1 VSPSRIA
8 LLGGSLEGGGA
19 QRFALRLAEALVE
32 AGHEIWLI
40 SLDATC
46 DFELR
51 DYPALDGRIRWLS
64 RSDVSRGTLR
74 KMADAP
80 RQAWRLFSLLR
91 QLRVDTVLSLQERS
105 NILNL
110 LLPGRRRRIIS
121 IRSYPA
127 AMLKRK
133 SPAKRWLIKLFYGVL
148 LHRAHHVVL
157 NSRDA
162 ADNFIELF
170 RVSPKRVETIYNIC
184 DTDTLQRLSTEPI
197 TAVLQPV
204 FTDPVVLTGGRM
216 IPDKGHW
223 QLLRAFKTTLLQVPN
238 ARLVIA
244 GKGPLE
250 SGLRQL
256 ADDLGIERQV
266 VFPGFVRNLAPL
278 MAAAT
283 VFVLPSRREGFP
295 NALLE
300 AVLLGSPSIACDCHS
315 GPRELLSTNASTETL
330 DEGIEKAAFG
340 WLVPAPSGT
349 DFPGVDQPLS
359 IAERALAQAMTE
371 MLSDSGERARLALKA
386 SERGADFAP
395 ERIIP
400 QWLEVLN
407 RPMQDQAGNYRTAY

>member
-1 VSPSRIA
+1 LRIA

-19 QRFALRLAEALVE
+19 QRFGLRLAEALVA
-32 AGHEIWLI
+32 AGHEVWLI
-40 SLDATC
+40 SLDGTC
-46 DFELR
+46 DFDLQ
-51 DYPALDGRIRWLS
+51 DYPALEGRILWLS
-64 RSDVSRGTLR
+64 RSDVTRGTLR
-74 KMADAP
+74 KVVDTP
-80 RQAWRLFSLLR
+80 RQGWRLLSLLR
-91 QLRVDTVLSLQERS
+91 KLRVDTVLSLQERS

-133 SPAKRWLIKLFYGVL
+133 APAKRWLIKLFYGML
-148 LHRAHHVVL
+148 LNRAHHVVL
-157 NSRDA
+157 NSRDSA
-162 ADNFIELF
+162 GNFIELF
-170 RVSPKRVETIYNIC
+170 KVPPQRVETIYNIC
-184 DTDTLQRLSTEPI
+184 DADTLRRLSMQPI
-197 TAVLQPV
+197 AAPLRPV

-223 QLLRAFKTTLLQVPN
+223 QLLRAFRTTLRQVPN

-250 SGLRQL
+250 ARLRQL
-256 ADDLGIERQV
+256 AADLGIERRV
-266 VFPGFVRNLAPL
+266 VFPGYVKNLAPL

-300 AVLLGSPSIACDCHS
+300 AVLLGAPSIASDCHS
-315 GPRELLSTNASTETL
+315 GPRELLSTNTSTATL

-340 WLVPAPSGT
+340 WLVPAPSGI
-349 DFPGVDQPLS
+349 DCPGAHEPLS
-359 IAERALAQAMTE
+359 VAERALAQAMTE
-371 MLSDSGERARLALKA
+371 LLSDSGERARLALNA

-395 ERIIP
+395 ESIIP
-400 QWLEVLN
+400 QWLDVLN
-407 RPMQDQAGNYRTAY
+407 RPMHDQAAGYRTAY